1 MSILGILG
9 KNDPKKS
16 KQTPQLPPQPPGI
29 PISKTQVDIVVA
41 AKKFKYV
48 KQWNC
53 QCGAQLRIKSTTS
66 RTEDASN
73 FVPTRSG
80 HATLPSSELNW
91 AGLANE
97 RGWKPEQD
105 RMCPACQAGV
115 DLATFKRLRRAAQ
128 TELHERQELARLKE
142 KYKQ

>member
-1 MSILGILG
+1 MGILGILG
-9 KNDPKKS
+9 KNDPKKP
-16 KQTPQLPPQPPGI
+16 KQPQLPPQPPGI

-41 AKKFKYV
+41 AKKYKYV

-66 RTEDASN
+66 RDEGASN

-80 HATLPSSELNW
+80 HATLPSGELNW

-128 TELHERQELARLKE
+128 TELYERQELARLKE
-142 KYKQ
+142 KYKA